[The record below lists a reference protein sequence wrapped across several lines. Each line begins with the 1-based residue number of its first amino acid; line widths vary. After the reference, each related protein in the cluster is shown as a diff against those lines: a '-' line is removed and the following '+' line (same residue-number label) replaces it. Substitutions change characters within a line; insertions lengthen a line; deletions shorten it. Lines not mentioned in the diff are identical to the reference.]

1 MIFVPGL
8 LSLYIDGCIFEA
20 VGSTDQNRGQ
30 NLRNT
35 VIGKS
40 ASHDRYYAGIMFD
53 QFTFWEKVL
62 NEKEVMA
69 VYLHDR

>member
-1 MIFVPGL
+1 MIFFSGV

-20 VGSTDQNRGQ
+20 VGSTDQNRGH

-40 ASHDRYYAGIMFD
+40 ATHDRFYAGIMFD

-62 NEKEVMA
+62 NEREVMS